1 MWKKRETVPGEGG
14 IRIPSG
20 AGGGRIGAER
30 DQGIQVGSTR
40 DRVRKQIIF
49 TGILFVA
56 LFVIMTAS
64 FTGYAT
70 FHRRELFDNDYNG
83 RDVLLEEH
91 NRRGTIFGNQNGEK
105 VVLASSDDNNNRYY
119 PYGEM
124 FCHAVGYS
132 VLGGSGIDE
141 YMKYELLHSD
151 IPFKSKLEYDRK
163 KELYP
168 GNDVYTTLEYWLQ
181 YDAYNALKAEDLRGA
196 VVITQPKTGRILAMV
211 SNPGFDPNTIAQIW
225 EYLQNDQSGNA
236 QLLNRATQGL
246 YAPGSTFK
254 IVDAVEFLQE
264 DPSAIYSFSFNCD
277 DGWYEYDGES
287 IHCFEDK
294 NHRYEVHGTQDLAE
308 AFAHSCNSAF
318 ASIVTEKLDRDRFK
332 KTLKRMMFDSPL
344 PYDLPYSASH
354 SQLLEDGDISAH
366 NLMQVAIGQGTTE
379 VSPLHMNMITMAVAN
394 GGVLMRPYLVD
405 KVCTAEDVTLKEY
418 EPRKA
423 GILMNDSTA
432 KEVRKLMRGVT
443 KVTYKESDGSTVW
456 GTASEFDGTK
466 TYYAFGKTGTAEFGT
481 DEDSHAWFTG
491 FTVKAEDGEDGEADL
506 CITVLIE
513 NGGVG
518 SDKAVP
524 IAKNI
529 LNAWYEEP

>member
-1 MWKKRETVPGEGG
+1 M
-14 IRIPSG
+14 
-20 AGGGRIGAER
+20 GAEP
-30 DQGIQVGSTR
+30 DTGVHVES
-40 DRVRKQIIF
+40 VREKVRHQIVFTAVIF
-49 TGILFVA
+49 IVLFA
-56 LFVIMTAS
+56 LMIVS

-70 FHRRELFDNDYNG
+70 VHRRELFDNDYNG

-91 NRRGTIFGNQNGEK
+91 NRRGTIFGSRSGEE
-105 VVLASSDDNNNRYY
+105 VALAFSDENNNREY
-119 PYGEM
+119 PFGDL
-124 FCHAVGYS
+124 FCHVIGYS
-132 VLGGSGIDE
+132 ILGGSGIDE

-151 IPFKSKLEYDRK
+151 IPFKSKLECDRNN
-163 KELYP
+163 ERYP
-168 GNDVYTTLEYWLQ
+168 GNDVYTTLDITLQEYV
-181 YDAYNALKAEDLRGA
+181 YNAIKAEDLRGA
-196 VVITQPKTGRILAMV
+196 IMITQPGTGKILAMV
-211 SNPGFDPNTIAQIW
+211 SNPGYDPNAIAQIW
-225 EYLQNDQSGNA
+225 EYLRNDQSGNA

-277 DGWYEYDGES
+277 DGWYEYEGES

-294 NHRYEVHGTQDLAE
+294 NHRYEVHGNQNLGE

-318 ASIVTEKLDRDRFK
+318 ASIVTEKIDRNRFK

-344 PYDLPYSASH
+344 PYDLPYSTSH

-379 VSPLHMNMITMAVAN
+379 VSPLHINMITMAVAN

-405 KVCTAEDVTLKEY
+405 RVCTAENEVLRQYDKREAGTLMDKDT
-418 EPRKA
+418 A
-423 GILMNDSTA
+423 GL
-432 KEVRKLMRGVT
+432 VRKLMQGVT
-443 KVTYKESDGSTVW
+443 RVTYNESDGSSVW
-456 GTASEFDGTK
+456 GTASEFDGTQ

-524 IAKNI
+524 IAKDI
-529 LNAWYEEP
+529 LDQWYGEPR